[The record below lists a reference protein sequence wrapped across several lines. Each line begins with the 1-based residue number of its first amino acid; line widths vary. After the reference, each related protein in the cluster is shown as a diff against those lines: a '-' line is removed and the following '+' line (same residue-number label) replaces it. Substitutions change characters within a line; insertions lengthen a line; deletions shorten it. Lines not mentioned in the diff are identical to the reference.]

1 MTTLVWSEQVFP
13 VAVLMWAAE
22 NNGHDWPIVPKV
34 QYHFGS
40 HNLSVVF
47 TINYHDLKTWSAW
60 MINNSRVH
68 VFT

>member
-40 HNLSVVF
+40 HNLS
-47 TINYHDLKTWSAW
+47 
-60 MINNSRVH
+60 
-68 VFT
+68 